1 MLSASLP
8 PLRYSTT
15 RLRRVLP
22 CARAMSVRKAGAA
35 KVTVKAAT
43 PPRTNSRLV
52 MGMIDVLH
60 ELVVAG
66 SDDQVRE
73 ARGLDEELRIRAGP
87 GAARARVIDERLGRL
102 AR

>member
-1 MLSASLP
+1 MSVLSASFP

-15 RLRRVLP
+15 RLRRARP
-22 CARAMSVRKAGAA
+22 CARAMSERNAGAA

-52 MGMIDVLH
+52 MGMLDVLH

-66 SDDQVRE
+66 SDDQVRQP
-73 ARGLDEELRIRAGP
+73 RSLHEELRVRTGP
-87 GAARARVIDERLGRL
+87 RTARPRVIDERLV
-102 AR
+102 

>member
-1 MLSASLP
+1 RASLP
-8 PLRYSTT
+8 PLRYRTT
-15 RLRRVLP
+15 RLRRALP
-22 CARAMSVRKAGAA
+22 CARAMSDRKAGAA

-52 MGMIDVLH
+52 MGMFDVLH

-66 SDDQVRE
+66 ADDQVRE
-73 ARGLDEELRIRAGP
+73 SRRLHEELRIRAGP
-87 GAARARVIDERLGRL
+87 RAAGARVVDERLIRL